1 MYESFEDSKIN
12 EVYLKIETEP
22 HVEYELRDRF
32 TFEVESAKFMPQYRG
47 DIGMERF
54 TCST

>member
-1 MYESFEDSKIN
+1 MIHFIGSHLRIQKIN

-32 TFEVESAKFMPQYRG
+32 TFEVESAKVY
-47 DIGMERF
+47 
-54 TCST
+54 TVS

>member
-1 MYESFEDSKIN
+1 MSHLRIQKIN

-32 TFEVESAKFMPQYRG
+32 TFEVES
-47 DIGMERF
+47 
-54 TCST
+54 